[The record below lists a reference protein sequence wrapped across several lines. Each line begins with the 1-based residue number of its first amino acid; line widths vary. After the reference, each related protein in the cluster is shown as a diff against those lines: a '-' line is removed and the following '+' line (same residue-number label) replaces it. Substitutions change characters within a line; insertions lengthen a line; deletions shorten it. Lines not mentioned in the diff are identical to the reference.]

1 MPNNFSFKNS
11 QAIILFE
18 SNKEIGSAEAIGYME
33 KAMDTLK
40 MCYIDDKRKIYHAQ
54 KFAEFAIFFYDKYN
68 RNDYLED
75 AWQWISEIINE
86 DTSQSLRTLRIRNK
100 LLSIKSRL

>member
-18 SNKEIGSAEAIGYME
+18 ANKEIGSDEAIGYME

-40 MCYIDDKRKIYHAQ
+40 MCYMDDKRKIYHAQ
-54 KFAEFAIFFYDKYN
+54 KFAEFAVYFHDRYD
-68 RNDYLED
+68 RNDYLEN
-75 AWQWISEIINE
+75 AWQWIAEIIQ
-86 DTSQSLRTLRIRNK
+86 DDSSPSPRTLRIREK
-100 LLSIKSRL
+100 LMSIKSRI